1 MTTKMSKD
9 ELRDLGRA
17 HGCQSAESASE
28 TTLRMD
34 AMEVGGIAGTIAS
47 ARAADEKV
55 RSTVY
60 HEAFKQGYV
69 QVWSRRRNDLPD
81 IKAANR
87 AKSLDYTLT
96 DMIVAADGVLKKFA
110 ENFAANPLH
119 AFSWSS
125 NVIEAAARKD
135 VALQLQAIVN
145 GELPEVSPRKVVG
158 VQAAID
164 YALAQALRGARSP
177 SQSTSQVSN
186 LCEQAKVQAFAEVA
200 EKFYRYNA

>member
-1 MTTKMSKD
+1 MTIKLSKD

-17 HGCQSAESASE
+17 HGCQSAESVSE
-28 TTLRMD
+28 TTLRM
-34 AMEVGGIAGTIAS
+34 EPSEIYNIAGTIAS

-60 HEAFKQGYV
+60 HEAFKQGFV

-96 DMIVAADGVLKKFA
+96 DMVDAADSVLKKFA
-110 ENFAANPLH
+110 ENFAVNPLY

-135 VALQLQAIVN
+135 AAIQLQAIVN
-145 GELPEVSPRKVVG
+145 GEQRDPRQMNG

-164 YALAQALRGARSP
+164 YALTQALRGARSP
-177 SQSTSQVSN
+177 SQSTSPVSN
-186 LCEQAKVQAFAEVA
+186 LYEQAKVRAFADVA
-200 EKFYRYNA
+200 EKFYRYHE